1 MYEILDFR
9 MSFPSVEESNN
20 DIKTVF
26 EELQVWEEK

>member
-9 MSFPSVEESNN
+9 MSFPSVEENN